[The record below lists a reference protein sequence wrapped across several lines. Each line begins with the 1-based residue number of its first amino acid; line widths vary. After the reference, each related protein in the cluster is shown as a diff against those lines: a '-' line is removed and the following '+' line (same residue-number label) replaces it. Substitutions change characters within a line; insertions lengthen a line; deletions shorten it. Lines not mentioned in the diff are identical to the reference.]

1 MIAAYWRLLTAQP
14 RFLAFGFLLAFI
26 SSFGQTFYIALF
38 SGEIRASFHLS
49 HGQFG
54 EAYSIA
60 TLTSGLLLAFVGK
73 RIDHIDLRHY
83 AFILVIGLA
92 IACLGMSL
100 SAGVISLGIG
110 IFMLRL
116 FGQGLLSHAAVTSM
130 ARYFDA
136 SNRGKAVSFAALGF
150 PGGEAVFPLMG
161 VGLMIWLGWRDA
173 WLLSA
178 IVIVGLLP
186 MAIYWLLRDQR
197 KRHQAYLDARAQ
209 VSATDVDTGDQTVQQ
224 VLRDWRFYLAMTAL
238 AGPSFV
244 ITGIFFHQ
252 VHLVAEKGWSLS
264 LFASGVAIYAGFQLT
279 TGVLS
284 GPLVDR
290 HGARFV
296 ARFYQAPYVL
306 ALLALGLIDQWYG
319 GLAFMVL
326 AGAASGFSSNIKTT
340 LWAELYGTRNLG
352 GIRAMTAAIDV
363 VASALSPALLG
374 WAIDAGVSINSLIV
388 MCAGHASYSVA
399 LLSLMYRH
407 QKYRRTSE
415 TLSPEP

>member
-1 MIAAYWRLLTAQP
+1 MMASYWRLFLAQP
-14 RFLAFGFLLAFI
+14 RFLTFGFLLAFI

-38 SGEIRASFHLS
+38 SGEIRATFDLS
-49 HGQFG
+49 HGEFG
-54 EAYSIA
+54 EAYSVA
-60 TLTSGLLLAFVGK
+60 TLTSGLILAFAGK

-83 AFILVIGLA
+83 AVILAIGLA
-92 IACLGMSL
+92 VACLGMSFSHGIL
-100 SAGVISLGIG
+100 SLGIG

-136 SNRGKAVSFAALGF
+136 GNRGKAVSFAALGF
-150 PGGEAVFPLMG
+150 PCGEAVFPLMG
-161 VGLMIWLGWRDA
+161 VGLMFWLGWRDA

-186 MAIYWLLRDQR
+186 LAIYALLRDHR
-197 KRHQAYLDARAQ
+197 RRHQAYLQARADNSQ
-209 VSATDVDTGDQTVQQ
+209 EAKQDSDQTVGQ

-238 AGPSFV
+238 AGPSFL

-252 VHLVAEKGWSLS
+252 VHLVAEKGWDLS
-264 LFASGVAIYAGFQLT
+264 IFASGVAIYAGFQLT
-279 TGVLS
+279 TGILS
-284 GPLVDR
+284 GPMVDR
-290 HGARFV
+290 HGARFI
-296 ARFYQAPYVL
+296 ARFYQIPYVL

-340 LWAELYGTRNLG
+340 LWTELYGTRNIG

-374 WAIDAGVSINSLIV
+374 WAIDAGASINTLIL
-388 MCAGHASYSVA
+388 MCAGHASYAVV
-399 LLSLMYRH
+399 LLSSMYRR
-407 QKYRRTSE
+407 QKYRRR
-415 TLSPEP
+415 PIA